1 MISSMNKRQIG
12 LVIIAL
18 AVVLFLVTLSL
29 TLYTNSLNK
38 ILHQS
43 CNLPAEVCPF
53 NKAVPN
59 QSIIG
64 FTIVALFVILGIYL
78 VLQKEPKLKEVK
90 LAGNVRPKNGR
101 DASNSKP
108 KISPQDLKELKS
120 EEKKILGLV
129 IDEGAIFQAALV
141 EKSGLSKVKVTR
153 ILDTLEGKGFIER
166 KRRGMSNVVI
176 LKNS

>member
-1 MISSMNKRQIG
+1 MNKRQIG

-64 FTIVALFVILGIYL
+64 FTIVAILAILGIYL
-78 VLQKEPKLKEVK
+78 VLQKEPKVKESRE
-90 LAGNVRPKNGR
+90 VRSGKTGKIGKAEGGPLR
-101 DASNSKP
+101 KP
-108 KISPQDLKELKS
+108 KISLQDLKELKA

-129 IDEGAIFQAALV
+129 EGEGAIFQAALV

>member
-1 MISSMNKRQIG
+1 MNKRQIG
-12 LVIIAL
+12 IIIIAI
-18 AVVLFLVTLSL
+18 AIVLFLVTLSL

-64 FTIVALFVILGIYL
+64 FMIVALLVIFGIYL
-78 VLQKEPKLKEVK
+78 VLQKEAKIKGVGA
-90 LAGNVRPKNGR
+90 AGNARARAAKEPSSAR
-101 DASNSKP
+101 P
-108 KISPQDLKELKS
+108 KISSRDLKELKA
-120 EEKKILGLV
+120 EEKKVLELV
-129 IDEGAIFQAALV
+129 TGEGAIFQAALV

-153 ILDTLEGKGFIER
+153 ILDTLEGKGLVER

-176 LKNS
+176 LKNG

>member
-1 MISSMNKRQIG
+1 MNKRQIG
-12 LVIIAL
+12 IVIIAL
-18 AVVLFLVTLSL
+18 AIVLFLVTLSL

-53 NKAVPN
+53 NKVVPN

-64 FTIVALFVILGIYL
+64 FTIVAILVILGIYL
-78 VLQKEPKLKEVK
+78 VLQKEPKLKEVR
-90 LAGNVRPKNGR
+90 ATGNARARKEPSS
-101 DASNSKP
+101 AKP
-108 KISPQDLKELKS
+108 KISQQDLKELKA

-129 IDEGAIFQAALV
+129 AEEGALFQAALV

-153 ILDTLEGKGFIER
+153 ILDTLEGKGLVER